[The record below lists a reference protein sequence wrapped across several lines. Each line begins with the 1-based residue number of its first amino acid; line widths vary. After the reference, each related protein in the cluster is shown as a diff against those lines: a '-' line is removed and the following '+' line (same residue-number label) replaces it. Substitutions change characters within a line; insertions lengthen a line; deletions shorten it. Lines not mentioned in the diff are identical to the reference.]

1 MTVEPDEILL
11 RKKARRR
18 LIGAI
23 LLTLVVVLSLPLVLE
38 DPSRPLGDGPEI
50 VIPEPAA
57 VEPPRANPV
66 PDSLP
71 DDNVGDEA
79 LPVETGLPPPATPP
93 APPTAAKPA
102 APVAAP
108 ATAPAPAAVTPP
120 AKVAPPAAAPSPAQP
135 PARPP
140 VPAAAPASAAASPPA
155 APPAPASAAR
165 IYLLQLG
172 VFKERANAE
181 SVAAKAATLGLQPA
195 IAQTESGSWRV
206 GLGPYADKTE
216 ALAVRDKVRDAGLQ
230 VVVKT
235 P

>member
-57 VEPPRANPV
+57 LEPPRANVV

-79 LPVETGLPPPATPP
+79 LPVEAGGSSPPLATSAATTPVPP
-93 APPTAAKPA
+93 KPA
-102 APVAAP
+102 AQ
-108 ATAPAPAAVTPP
+108 APAAVPGPVKP
-120 AKVAPPAAAPSPAQP
+120 ASVKPEPAEPAASTAESP
-135 PARPP
+135 RTY
-140 VPAAAPASAAASPPA
+140 V
-155 APPAPASAAR
+155 
-165 IYLLQLG
+165 LQLG

-181 SVAAKAATLGLQPA
+181 SVAAKASALGLQPA

-206 GLGPYADKTE
+206 GLGPYADRSK
-216 ALAVRDKVRDAGLQ
+216 ALAVRDKVREAGVA

>member
-57 VEPPRANPV
+57 LEPPRANVV

-79 LPVETGLPPPATPP
+79 LPVEAGGPPPV
-93 APPTAAKPA
+93 
-102 APVAAP
+102 APVTT
-108 ATAPAPAAVTPP
+108 TAPAPAKPAPQPAAAVPAP
-120 AKVAPPAAAPSPAQP
+120 AKPSTSAPAPATTPIPAAAPVPAPSPAQP
-135 PARPP
+135 PA
-140 VPAAAPASAAASPPA
+140 ADKAASAAE
-155 APPAPASAAR
+155 SAR
-165 IYLLQLG
+165 TYVLQLG
-172 VFKERANAE
+172 VFKERTNAE
-181 SVAAKAATLGLQPA
+181 SVAAKAAALGLQPA

-206 GLGPYADKTE
+206 GLGPYSDKAK
-216 ALAVRDKVRDAGLQ
+216 ALAVRDKVRDAGLA
-230 VVVKT
+230 VVIKT

>member
-57 VEPPRANPV
+57 LEPPRANVV

-79 LPVETGLPPPATPP
+79 LPVEAGGPPPV
-93 APPTAAKPA
+93 
-102 APVAAP
+102 APVTT
-108 ATAPAPAAVTPP
+108 TAPAPAKP
-120 AKVAPPAAAPSPAQP
+120 APSKDHC
-135 PARPP
+135 R
-140 VPAAAPASAAASPPA
+140 
-155 APPAPASAAR
+155 
-165 IYLLQLG
+165 
-172 VFKERANAE
+172 
-181 SVAAKAATLGLQPA
+181 
-195 IAQTESGSWRV
+195 SGR
-206 GLGPYADKTE
+206 T
-216 ALAVRDKVRDAGLQ
+216 
-230 VVVKT
+230 
-235 P
+235 